1 MKSPL
6 KSYCTRESSLQ
17 KDENSGNNHNSFY
30 FHIQEYNLFVSVIG
44 TPDTPARNI
53 IAAPGGVVGFEC
65 YSPDTAPLPVVL
77 WFRNSVR
84 IRSGGN
90 VFISPITNNLI
101 IRNLTEDDGGIIHC
115 KIRNLAGERRF
126 DRGFLI
132 IGENSKYYD
141 VSSLDSGKKNT
152 LLFNEVSCINK

>member
-6 KSYCTRESSLQ
+6 KSYCTRERSLQ
-17 KDENSGNNHNSFY
+17 NSGNNHNSFY

-44 TPDTPARNI
+44 TPNTPARNI
-53 IAAPGGVVGFEC
+53 TAAPGGMVGFEC
-65 YSPDTAPLPVVL
+65 YSPYTAPLPVVL
-77 WFRNSVR
+77 WFRNFAR

-101 IRNLTEDDGGIIHC
+101 IRNLTKDDGGIIHC
-115 KIRNLAGERRF
+115 KIRNLAGEKRF

-132 IGENSKYYD
+132 ISENSKHYD
-141 VSSLDSGKKNT
+141 VS
-152 LLFNEVSCINK
+152 LLAAI